1 MTVPK
6 TRMHLAA
13 QTCLAL
19 ALTVSLVACSGKA
32 EEEEKPVPTATVK
45 TALVTSA
52 AADEQVMLYGAAEPR
67 EGGEAGL
74 AVPIE
79 ASVARIYAAN
89 GIHVGR
95 GAVIAT
101 LRPSAASQLDL
112 AKAGNDAATT
122 AAAYARAQRLRA
134 DGLSSDAD
142 VEAARSAARAAR
154 ATQASLALRAGQL
167 VLRAPI
173 SGSVQGL
180 TAHAGDLIPAGTTLA
195 RIVGS
200 GQLRAHFGIDPA
212 LARRANPGMVVTIS
226 LANGEGTITAPVTSI
241 DKVVDPV
248 TRQAALIAQL
258 PDEHLA
264 SPGEALRGQVN
275 IGSGVQRPT
284 IPYAA
289 LLDEGGQT
297 YVFVIEK
304 GVAHRRN
311 VVADSSRGDSVT
323 IASGLSVGE
332 RVAVTGG
339 TALDDGM
346 KVNAQ

>member
-1 MTVPK
+1 MTAMR
-6 TRMHLAA
+6 TWMIFAA
-13 QTCLAL
+13 RICFAL
-19 ALTVSLVACSGKA
+19 PFTLSVVACGGKA
-32 EEEEKPVPTATVK
+32 PEEEKPVPTATVK

-79 ASVARIYAAN
+79 ASVAQIYASN

-95 GAVIAT
+95 GAAIAT

-112 AKAGNDAATT
+112 ARAGNDAATT

-154 ATQASLALRAGQL
+154 ATQASLTARAGQL

-180 TAHAGDLIPAGTTLA
+180 AAHAGDLIPAGTTLA

-212 LARRANPGMVVTIS
+212 LARRANPGMIVTIS
-226 LANGEGTITAPVTSI
+226 LANGEGTITAPVTSV

-248 TRQAALIAQL
+248 TRQAALIVQL

-275 IGSGVQRPT
+275 IGIGVQRPT
-284 IPYAA
+284 VPYAA

-297 YVFVIEK
+297 SVFVIEK
-304 GVAHRRN
+304 GIAHRRD
-311 VVADSSRGDSVT
+311 VVAGSSRGDFVT
-323 IASGLSVGE
+323 IVSGLSVGE

-339 TALDDGM
+339 TALEDGM
-346 KVNAQ
+346 KVDAR